1 VGRRAALAVF
11 ALACLVLATGCGAV
25 GRETSGDPSSGKALF
40 LASPG
45 GGKPACGSC
54 HTLANAKSTGTVGPN
69 LDDAF
74 ESARMQGFDESTI
87 RDVVR
92 GQIAY
97 PEEPMPANLYEGDDA
112 DDVAAYI
119 GKCGGVPTCGVTA
132 SKSSTTTTTTGGGG
146 AGGGTPAAQ
155 GKSVFS
161 ANCAS
166 CHTLEAAD
174 ASGTVGPNLDELKPS
189 KATVQKQVE
198 NGGGAMPAF
207 KDTLTPEQISAVAT
221 FVASSTGQEQP

>member
-1 VGRRAALAVF
+1 VGLRTALVAF

-25 GRETSGDPSSGKALF
+25 GRETTGDPSNGKTLF

-45 GGKPACGSC
+45 SGKPSCASC

-74 ESARMQGFDESTI
+74 ESDRMQGFDESTI

-97 PEEPMPANLYEGDDA
+97 PEEPMPPNLYQGDDA
-112 DDVAAYI
+112 DDVSAYI
-119 GKCGGVPTCGVTA
+119 GKCAGVPTCGVTA
-132 SKSSTTTTTTGGGG
+132 SKPSTTTTTGGGG
-146 AGGGTPAAQ
+146 GGGGGTPAAQ
-155 GKSVFS
+155 GKSVFTD
-161 ANCAS
+161 NCAS
-166 CHTLEAAD
+166 CHTLEAAG
-174 ASGTVGPNLDELKPS
+174 ASGTVGPNLDELKPP
-189 KATVQKQVE
+189 KAIVQKQVE

-221 FVASSTGQEQP
+221 FVASSAGK